1 MIKLI
6 YDTGKDVRK
15 MNLLDYES
23 EILRKT
29 VKDRFESRIWPQNT
43 SELEN
48 HLLNEFLNIVY
59 SLAILDYPWNGV
71 NFTFNF
77 ENRGKFIDDVFEY
90 SDLISSLGINKNEF
104 KKYIFE
110 DLSLLF
116 VTNHDNLSWI
126 HENLR
131 EHAISNG
138 LIKLDNNNLIKNIV
152 SNWEIDIPSINDV
165 MYQSGKLCSSELTK
179 TLIKNLP

>member
-1 MIKLI
+1 M
-6 YDTGKDVRK
+6 
-15 MNLLDYES
+15 
-23 EILRKT
+23 
-29 VKDRFESRIWPQNT
+29 
-43 SELEN
+43 
-48 HLLNEFLNIVY
+48 
-59 SLAILDYPWNGV
+59 

-138 LIKLDNNNLIKNIV
+138 LIRLDNNNVIKNIV

-165 MYQSGKLCSSELTK
+165 MYQSCKLCSFELTK
-179 TLIKNLP
+179 TLIKNLPLDTTFNQLENTFGLELDHQRRRLINYY